1 MHKFFRTVAIGAI
14 AAMAA
19 APLVVGTSA
28 QASMQPASSSAAHC
42 NAEARGA
49 CATVSGITSSGT
61 AEVGVTLTCQP
72 HLAKSYHLYGR
83 NGDIQYSWKRSLSG
97 GRYQLWAKGQRLPI
111 SADML
116 GYDYACFVTIPT
128 AINQTRE
135 GNSELIGIV
144 QGSFSNTVAPSVVGA
159 YAAGVALPGH
169 SLSARTGTWSYPSG
183 RSFSYAWKSGNSV
196 LSTSPRFTP
205 TTAHLGKTVTLYVT
219 AKRSGFTAKSVAAKP
234 FVVRGLLANSARPG
248 ISKGSCNTAT
258 NKCTAVTG
266 SLGKWTAGSTLK
278 FAWLLDG
285 KVIPKATSLTYTPAI
300 SSMGHS
306 LQLRVTGSKAN
317 YVSQTATSK
326 FYVVGVTSQQQ

>member
-28 QASMQPASSSAAHC
+28 QASMQAAGTTAASC

-49 CATVSGITSSGT
+49 CATVRGITSTGN
-61 AEVGVTLTCQP
+61 AEVGMTLICDY
-72 HLAKSYHLYGR
+72 HLAKAYHRYGR
-83 NGDIQYSWKRSLSG
+83 PSDVQYSWKRSVSG
-97 GRYQLWAKGQRLPI
+97 GRFQLWGKGRTLPL

-116 GYDYACFVTIPT
+116 GEDYACFVTIPT

-135 GNSELIGIV
+135 GNSELISIV
-144 QGSFSNTVAPSVVGA
+144 KGSFSNTVAPSVVGA